1 MADTCKT
8 CRWFADLPEGIH
20 RDFPGAGQCMLN
32 PPVGLFT
39 YEYDRG
45 TLRVGRPLTF
55 AALSCGEHQPRLHQP
70 KEETR

>member
-1 MADTCKT
+1 MQDVPVV
-8 CRWFADLPEGIH
+8 FADFPEIH
-20 RDFPGAGQCMLN
+20 RDFPAAGQCMLN

-55 AALSCGEHQPRLHQP
+55 AALSCREHQPQP

>member
-8 CRWFADLPEGIH
+8 CRWFADFPEIH

-32 PPVGLFT
+32 PPAGVWFT
-39 YEYDRG
+39 YEG
-45 TLRVGRPLTF
+45 GEGALRVGRPLTY
-55 AALSCGEHQPRLHQP
+55 ASLSCREHQPQP